1 MRTPGAT
8 ISGLILP
15 SLVNPCDEKETTLP
29 EGSEP
34 YEPVVEAPTVRAFL
48 EVPGG
53 VMPESL
59 VPPISPAE
67 NSTI

>member
-15 SLVNPCDEKETTLP
+15 SLVNPREEKVAVSP

-34 YEPVVEAPTVRAFL
+34 YDPVVEAPTVSAFL

-53 VMPESL
+53 VIPESWAF
-59 VPPISPAE
+59 PKSPAE
-67 NSTI
+67 NRTM